1 MYANEEIFLIG
12 VDVSVS
18 ITSDFHLA
26 TSGIKL
32 KWGAIQLVNS
42 LFSTVK
48 MFTVV
53 TSTRHFI

>member
-1 MYANEEIFLIG
+1 MYANEKIFLIE
-12 VDVSVS
+12 VEVSVS

-42 LFSTVK
+42 FFSTVK
-48 MFTVV
+48 VFAIV
-53 TSTRHFI
+53 TSARHFT